1 MYKSFPSRYVLANV
15 LVFLFRVMLV
25 EHINELHV
33 ILSKSNVTRFML
45 SPRQINN
52 NSLMIIKLNTLG

>member
-33 ILSKSNVTRFML
+33 ILSKSNKTRSML
-45 SPRQINN
+45 RPRQINN
-52 NSLMIIKLNTLG
+52 NSLMIIKLNTLR

>member
-15 LVFLFRVMLV
+15 LVFLFRAMLV

-33 ILSKSNVTRFML
+33 ILSKSNVTRSML

>member
-33 ILSKSNVTRFML
+33 TLSKSNVTRSML

>member
-33 ILSKSNVTRFML
+33 ILSKSNVTRSML

-52 NSLMIIKLNTLG
+52 NSLMIIKLNTLR